1 MKLVLLDIDG
11 TLLWSGGAGSAA
23 LRLALE
29 AVYGTSGILDQYDPG
44 GRTVQEIVDGVLEA
58 AGFTVDDIHAKLPQF
73 YQTLEDK
80 LRWLIA
86 SDRYQMQ
93 ACPGAL
99 GMVDALTCRDDVVIG
114 ILTGNPQATARIKLQ
129 GAGFNLDDFAIGA
142 YGDESSVRSK
152 LVSYAVE
159 RASEYCGCQLKGREI
174 IIVGDTVRDV
184 EAGKTINALT
194 IAVATGGDPIEKL
207 RNSDADYVFE
217 DLKNIPKIIDLM
229 FSP

>member
-11 TLLWSGGAGSAA
+11 TLLWSGGAGSTA

-29 AVYGTSGILDQYDPG
+29 AVYGTSGILNQYDPG

-58 AGFTVDDIHAKLPQF
+58 AGFAVDDVHAKLPEF

-86 SDRYQMQ
+86 SERYQMQ

-99 GMVDALTCRDDVVIG
+99 GLVDALTCRDDVVIG
-114 ILTGNPQATARIKLQ
+114 ILTGNPQSTARIKLQ
-129 GAGFNLDDFAIGA
+129 GAGFNLTDFAIGA
-142 YGDESSVRSK
+142 YGDESSVRSE
-152 LVSYAVE
+152 LVGFAIE
-159 RASEYCGCQLKGREI
+159 RASEFCGCQLDGQQI
-174 IIVGDTVRDV
+174 VIVGDTVRDV
-184 EAGKTINALT
+184 AAGKTVNALT

-207 RNSDADYVFE
+207 QGSEADYVFE

-229 FSP
+229 FKA